1 MSVVA
6 GAKPGSSASSG
17 QLADEKGRVAVREE
31 AEERGGIYRED
42 IDTSEVNERKLLRKV
57 DMRLIP
63 WLSLLYLL
71 SFLDRTSIGN
81 AKVCATSHSGTH
93 VVVRCT
99 NHAFNPAVWIGNGL
113 AYHRQAV
120 SAFSYYLLLPV
131 RPL

>member
-1 MSVVA
+1 MSAEA

-17 QLADEKGRVAVREE
+17 QLADEKGRVAVRED

-42 IDTSEVNERKLLRKV
+42 IDTSDVNERKLLRKV

-81 AKVCATSHSGTH
+81 AKVCATSDSDTYA
-93 VVVRCT
+93 VVE
-99 NHAFNPAVWIGNGL
+99 IL
-113 AYHRQAV
+113 Y
-120 SAFSYYLLLPV
+120 
-131 RPL
+131 